1 MVMPQTERLIFTV
14 LTRLPFVYV
23 MFIAFRNL
31 AKGDATCLL
40 FSIGGVIASSFEP
53 FVDVLGFCFFP
64 REGNWVV
71 FERMNR
77 PIPMFVPATY
87 G

>member
-1 MVMPQTERLIFTV
+1 MVMPRTEQLIFTV
-14 LTRLPFVYV
+14 LTQLPFVYV
-23 MFIAFRNL
+23 MFVAFRNL

-40 FSIGGVIASSFEP
+40 FSTGGVIASSFEP
-53 FVDVLGFCFFP
+53 FVDALGFCFLL

-71 FERMNR
+71 LN
-77 PIPMFVPATY
+77 

>member
-1 MVMPQTERLIFTV
+1 MFVSETTSRPPPGMVMPQTEQLTFMV
-14 LTRLPFVYV
+14 LTQLPFVYV
-23 MFIAFRNL
+23 MFIAFKNL

-71 FERMNR
+71 FE
-77 PIPMFVPATY
+77 
-87 G
+87 